1 MVFPSQVLW
10 LQPRHL
16 EHHPGGPATAHG
28 AVPGPFS
35 EGRTVMSD
43 HLSGPRAEVDP
54 AIDLADLYAFP
65 SPSRTGRLVL
75 VMDVFPN
82 ARPGALFSD
91 AASYRLRVRPAAIAA
106 DHSGPLFELGV
117 DEYAFTCTFSGPVE
131 SEAGGETTQWGTCV
145 LPDGEA
151 VAFQVNDERG
161 GEGHGVRVYAG
172 LRLDPFFMD
181 VGKEVQT
188 RAERRLAF
196 LPEGTNTLEGV
207 DVLTIVVEFDVAG
220 LPGPAPG
227 TMFAVAAETVTSG
240 PYPVRL
246 ERLGRPE
253 VKNVL
258 MSENG
263 VDTANTIVDLRDL
276 YNEEDPFRPGS
287 HYMGAYRSRL
297 NANLAFFD
305 GLDGRLDWQTDRD
318 GTHPLTDLL
327 LADFLVVDVAK
338 PYAEDSYFEIERALL
353 EGRSPATCGG
363 RTLNDDVIDTLYT
376 LIVNGFH
383 GPRVSDGVDRATAPA
398 SREFPY
404 LAPPNPDPPVPVSV
418 PGAAASR

>member
-1 MVFPSQVLW
+1 
-10 LQPRHL
+10 
-16 EHHPGGPATAHG
+16 
-28 AVPGPFS
+28 
-35 EGRTVMSD
+35 MSD
-43 HLSGPRAEVDP
+43 HLSGTRAEADP

-65 SPSRTGRLVL
+65 DPSRTGRLVL

-91 AASYRLRVRPAAIAA
+91 AASYRFRVRPAAITA
-106 DHSGPLFELGV
+106 DHPGSLFEVGP
-117 DEYAFTCTFSGPVE
+117 DEHAFTCTFSGPVE
-131 SEAGGETTQWGTCV
+131 SDADGEVTQSGTCV
-145 LPDGEA
+145 LPNGEA

-161 GEGHGVRVYAG
+161 GEGRGVRVYAG

-181 VGKEVQT
+181 VGKEVET
-188 RAERRLAF
+188 RSERRLAF
-196 LPEGTNTLEGV
+196 LPKGTNTLQDV
-207 DVLTIVVEFDVAG
+207 DVLSIVVEFDVAG
-220 LPGPAPG
+220 LLGSASG
-227 TMFAVAAETVTSG
+227 TVYAIAAETVTAG
-240 PYPVRL
+240 PYPIRL

-263 VDTANTIVDLRDL
+263 VDAANKIVDLRDL
-276 YNEEDPFRPGS
+276 YNGEDPFRPGP
-287 HYMGAYRSRL
+287 HYVSAYRSRL

-305 GLDGRLDWQTDRD
+305 GLDGRLDWTTQPD

-353 EGRSPATCGG
+353 EGRQHTTCGG
-363 RTLNDDVIDTLYT
+363 RSLNDDVIDTLYT
-376 LIVNGFH
+376 LVVNAFH
-383 GPRVSDGVDRATAPA
+383 GPRVSDGVDRATTPA

-404 LAPPNPDPPVPVSV
+404 LPPPNLNPPEPASV
-418 PGAAASR
+418 PPAAASR

>member
-1 MVFPSQVLW
+1 
-10 LQPRHL
+10 
-16 EHHPGGPATAHG
+16 
-28 AVPGPFS
+28 
-35 EGRTVMSD
+35 MSD
-43 HLSGPRAEVDP
+43 HLSGSRAEVDP

-65 SPSRTGRLVL
+65 SPSTAGRLVL

-91 AASYRLRVRPAAIAA
+91 AASYRFRARPAAVAVG
-106 DHSGPLFELGV
+106 HPGSFFEVGA

-131 SEAGGETTQWGTCV
+131 SDTGGEVTQWGTCA

-151 VAFQVNDERG
+151 VAFQVDDERG

-181 VGKEVQT
+181 VGKEVET
-188 RAERRLAF
+188 RAQRRLAF
-196 LPEGTNTLEGV
+196 LPDGTNTLQDV
-207 DVLTIVVEFDVAG
+207 DVLSIVVEFDAAG
-220 LPGPAPG
+220 LSGPAPG
-227 TMFAVAAETVTSG
+227 AVFAVAAETVTAG
-240 PYPVRL
+240 PYPIRL

-258 MSENG
+258 MSQNG
-263 VDTANTIVDLRDL
+263 VDTANTVVDLRDL
-276 YNEEDPFRPGS
+276 YNEEDPFRPGPR
-287 HYMGAYRSRL
+287 HMGAYRSRL

-305 GLDGRLDWQTDRD
+305 GLDGRLDWRTSPD
-318 GTHPLTDLL
+318 GTHPLTELL
-327 LADFLVVDVAK
+327 LADFLVVDAAK

-363 RTLNDDVIDTLYT
+363 RSLNDDVIDTLYT

-383 GPRVSDGVDRATAPA
+383 GPRVSDGVDRATEPA

-404 LAPPNPDPPVPVSV
+404 LAPPNPSPPGPVSV
-418 PGAAASR
+418 PTASASR

>member
-1 MVFPSQVLW
+1 
-10 LQPRHL
+10 
-16 EHHPGGPATAHG
+16 
-28 AVPGPFS
+28 
-35 EGRTVMSD
+35 MSD
-43 HLSGPRAEVDP
+43 HLSGTRAEVDP

-65 SPSRTGRLVL
+65 SLSRTGWLVL
-75 VMDVFPN
+75 IMDVFPN

-91 AASYRLRVRPAAIAA
+91 AASYRFRVRPAAIADQPGA
-106 DHSGPLFELGV
+106 LFEVGA
-117 DEYAFTCTFSGPVE
+117 DEYAFTCTFAGPVE
-131 SEAGGETTQWGTCV
+131 PDADREVVQWGTCV

-151 VAFQVNDERG
+151 VAFQVNDEQG
-161 GEGHGVRVYAG
+161 GEGQGARVYAG

-181 VGKEVQT
+181 VGKEVET

-196 LPEGTNTLEGV
+196 VRQGTNTQEDV

-220 LPGPAPG
+220 LLGPTSG
-227 TMFAVAAETVTSG
+227 TLFAVAAETVTAS
-240 PYPVRL
+240 PYPIRL

-263 VDTANTIVDLRDL
+263 VDTANKVVDLRDL
-276 YNEEDPFRPGS
+276 YNEEDPFRPGP
-287 HYMGAYRSRL
+287 HYLGAYRSRL

-305 GLDGRLDWQTDRD
+305 GLDGKLDWRTEPD

-353 EGRSPATCGG
+353 EGRSHATCGG
-363 RTLNDDVIDTLYT
+363 RSLNDDVIDTLYT
-376 LIVNGFH
+376 LIVNAFH
-383 GPRVSDGVDRATAPA
+383 GPRVSDGVDRATVPA
-398 SREFPY
+398 SRAFPY
-404 LAPPNPDPPVPVSV
+404 LAPPNLNPPTPVSV
-418 PGAAASR
+418 PTAAAS

>member
-1 MVFPSQVLW
+1 
-10 LQPRHL
+10 
-16 EHHPGGPATAHG
+16 
-28 AVPGPFS
+28 
-35 EGRTVMSD
+35 MSD
-43 HLSGPRAEVDP
+43 HLSGTRAKADP

-65 SPSRTGRLVL
+65 SPSRDGRLVL

-91 AASYRLRVRPAAIAA
+91 AATYRFRVRPAALAA
-106 DHSGPLFELGV
+106 EHSGAAFDIGA
-117 DEYAFTCTFSGPVE
+117 DEYAFSCTFSGPAE
-131 SEAGGETTQWGTCV
+131 SGTGEEVTQQGVCV
-145 LPDGEA
+145 LPNGES
-151 VAFQVNDERG
+151 VAFRVNDDRG
-161 GEGHGVRVYAG
+161 GEGPGVHVYAG

-196 LPEGTNTLEGV
+196 VPKGTNSLDRV
-207 DVLTIVVEFDVAG
+207 DVLTVVVEFDVAG
-220 LPGPAPG
+220 LLGPAPG
-227 TMFAVAAETVTSG
+227 TLFAVAAETVTAG

-263 VDTANTIVDLRDL
+263 VDTANTVVDLRDL
-276 YNEEDPFRPGS
+276 YNGEDPFRPGPE
-287 HYMGAYRSRL
+287 YADAYRSRL

-305 GLDGRLDWQTDRD
+305 GLDGKLDWQTDPD
-318 GTHPLTDLL
+318 GTHPLTGLL
-327 LADFLVVDVAK
+327 LADFLVVDVAR

-353 EGRSPATCGG
+353 AGRAPTTCGG
-363 RTLNDDVIDTLYT
+363 RSLNDDVIDTLYT
-376 LIVNGFH
+376 LIVNAFH

-404 LAPPNPDPPVPVSV
+404 LAPPDLEPPEPVAVP
-418 PGAAASR
+418 AAPTSR